1 MRRHKQVL
9 GGLVAVAVVA
19 AGAAWYC
26 VSREAATTRA
36 ETAAAT
42 QLDTLVERA
51 ARFDGA
57 LRAFGTLRMA
67 DALWYTQ
74 TAGLL
79 EEVHA
84 QADVLDS
91 TLTGVA
97 MMPRARL
104 AEALQGAAEAVDRS
118 RANFDSGRALMA
130 LDVLESAGRPAA
142 DAMLTALGTIRK
154 ATREELTATRDIWR
168 LRAWGALALWVVAW
182 SIGLVWLVRRNA
194 QLAGTASVDPGAG
207 ADNAVAVAP
216 PLAPPPLTVG
226 GRDLS
231 VVAEVCE
238 AIAHVESAEE
248 LPRALARTTH
258 AIGATGVALWAR
270 DGDALVVLASHGY
283 PEGLAQRLGR
293 VALQDE
299 NLLTGAWHGR
309 QPLTASA
316 PAGQKAA
323 LVSPILGVT
332 GTIGVLAAEVPSG
345 MEGDPQVVVS
355 ARLIAAQLS
364 TVLSEARPKA
374 EAMPNAQ
381 CPMPNEESEGA
392 PATPAGLPLEAAG

>member
-1 MRRHKQVL
+1 MNRVHPRHVA
-9 GGLVAVAVVA
+9 GGLVAVALVA

-26 VSREAATTRA
+26 LSREVAATRA

-42 QLDTLVERA
+42 ELDTLVERA
-51 ARFDGA
+51 AGFDGA
-57 LRAFGTLRMA
+57 LRAYGASRLA

-74 TAGLL
+74 AAGLL
-79 EEVHA
+79 EELRAHA
-84 QADVLDS
+84 GVLDS

-130 LDVLESAGRPAA
+130 LDALESAGRPAA
-142 DAMLTALGTIRK
+142 DALSAALGTIRK
-154 ATREELTATRDIWR
+154 ATRDELTATRDTWR
-168 LRAWGALALWVVAW
+168 LRVGGALALWVLTW
-182 SIGLVWLVRRNA
+182 SFGLVWLARRNA
-194 QLAGTASVDPGAG
+194 QLAGAASIDPGAG
-207 ADNAVAVAP
+207 ADGAVAVAP
-216 PLAPPPLTVG
+216 LAPPFPAARV
-226 GRDLS
+226 RDLS

-248 LPRALARTTH
+248 LPRALARVTH

-293 VALQDE
+293 VALEDE
-299 NLLTGAWHGR
+299 NLLTGAWHTR
-309 QPLTASA
+309 QPLTARA

-345 MEGDPQVVVS
+345 MESDPQVVAS

-364 TVLSEARPKA
+364 TVLGEARPKA
-374 EAMPNAQ
+374 QGSRPNR
-381 CPMPNEESEGA
+381 ESEGDA
-392 PATPAGLPLEAAG
+392 PAAALPLEAAG

>member
-1 MRRHKQVL
+1 M
-9 GGLVAVAVVA
+9 
-19 AGAAWYC
+19 
-26 VSREAATTRA
+26 RA

-57 LRAFGTLRMA
+57 LRAYGALRMA
-67 DALWYTQ
+67 DAQWYTQ
-74 TAGLL
+74 AAGLL
-79 EEVHA
+79 EELQA

-104 AEALQGAAEAVDRS
+104 AEALQSAAEAVDRS
-118 RANFDSGRALMA
+118 RANFDSDRALMA

-142 DAMLTALGTIRK
+142 DAVSAALGTIRK
-154 ATREELTATRDIWR
+154 ATRDELTATRDTWR
-168 LRAWGALALWVVAW
+168 LRAGGALALWFVTW
-182 SIGLVWLVRRNA
+182 SFGLVWLVRRNA
-194 QLAGTASVDPGAG
+194 QLADAASVEPAAG
-207 ADNAVAVAP
+207 VERAMPVVAP
-216 PLAPPPLTVG
+216 LALPSPVAG

-231 VVAEVCE
+231 VVADVCE

-248 LPRALARTTH
+248 LPRALARATH

-270 DGDALVVLASHGY
+270 DGDALVVSASYGY

-345 MEGDPQVVVS
+345 MELDPQVVAS

-364 TVLSEARPKA
+364 TVLTSEERPKA
-374 EAMPNAQ
+374 EAMPKAQ
-381 CPMPNEESEGA
+381 GAMPNDA
-392 PATPAGLPLEAAG
+392 PAASAALPLEAAG